1 MSREGVLITT
11 FGHGDRGGATADEH
25 HRNRCAVL
33 ARRRGLIIAGLFIV
47 AAAAFAVSQN
57 WIAFATLLPL
67 LFVLPCAAMM
77 VMCMK
82 GMGNG
87 QQPSANQG
95 QSAGSPDSLGDSR
108 K

>member
-1 MSREGVLITT
+1 MSGR
-11 FGHGDRGGATADEH
+11 HGSASSGGSGW
-25 HRNRCAVL
+25 L
-33 ARRRGLIIAGLFIV
+33 AKRRGLIIAGLFIV

-87 QQPSANQG
+87 QQPNANQD
-95 QSAGSPDSLGDSR
+95 QSAGSSDSLGDTR